1 MIVYGRLE
9 ARISR
14 CAANFIFALHVDIYI
29 GSNRSVTISVESRA
43 CHFRSG
49 QLDLQ
54 LVPDQFAKCLCTLKL
69 ALVKFTHF
77 RRELECKS
85 GHLGSQGTIL
95 AVVYKLP
102 EDGV

>member
-1 MIVYGRLE
+1 
-9 ARISR
+9 
-14 CAANFIFALHVDIYI
+14 
-29 GSNRSVTISVESRA
+29 VTISVESRA

-102 EDGV
+102 KMGCRRVIGVEVAVRGRLQNMRVVESF